1 MLEYQWL
8 SEKNGVEKIEEIE
21 LSSEE
26 KKQFNLSIKAVKDLL
41 VKSREIDPKLSN

>member
-1 MLEYQWL
+1 MLGCLWL
-8 SEKNGVEKIEEIE
+8 LEKMVLKKIVEIE

-41 VKSREIDPKLSN
+41 AKSKEIDPKLSN